1 MPKFNVKFAR
11 SAGRGPLA
19 TEAVPSGRTH
29 EGGTGYARD
38 VRTELFLRATASF
51 AGEDSFYEEAA
62 VRDDRLRELVS
73 GLATDADSFA
83 WLQGFLPWLRG
94 GGNMRTAPVILAAEA
109 VRARLAAGL
118 DGGNRQLVR
127 SVLSRADE
135 PGEMLAYWNSRYGRA
150 VPKPV
155 KRGIADAVARLY
167 DERAFLRYDSAARG
181 FRFGDVIDLVHPS
194 PAFAKTAW
202 QGDLFRWAI
211 TARHGRDDEPPV
223 SLPAVR
229 ARWELSRLAPA
240 ERHRGVRDV
249 LDGQGRREML
259 ELAAAGRHRGVRDV
273 LDGQGRREML
283 ELAAAGQW
291 EWLLSWLGEAPA
303 EGGLSKAEQWRLIL
317 PQLGFMAALRNLRN
331 LDEAGL
337 SDEDVAP
344 LVTRFSDPGQVRHSR
359 QFPFRF
365 LSAYLNAPSL
375 RWGHALEQALD
386 AATANIPELPGRT
399 LILIDTSA
407 SMGQPL
413 SRMSAMTM
421 VRAAALFGLA
431 TGIRNRDRADLY
443 GFADG
448 QFRVK
453 RSAYRL
459 SVLKSVE
466 AFTAR
471 VGEVGHGTR
480 IAEAVRATYR
490 GHDRVMIFT
499 DMQTFPDRGSW
510 LHHQTGDVSARVPA
524 RIPVYGF
531 NLVGYRYSAMPAGF
545 GNRHELGGL
554 TDATFALIPNIEAG
568 LAGRWPWTAAAAG
581 YSDQPEG

>member
-1 MPKFNVKFAR
+1 MSRFNVKFAR

-19 TEAVPSGRTH
+19 TEAVPSGQTH

-38 VRTELFLRATASF
+38 ARSELFLRATASF

-62 VRDDRLRELVS
+62 VRDGRMRELVS
-73 GLATDADSFA
+73 ELATDADGFA
-83 WLQGFLPWLRG
+83 WLQGFLPWLRD
-94 GGNMRTAPVILAAEA
+94 GGNMRTAPVVLAAEA

-118 DGGNRQLVR
+118 EGGNRQLVG
-127 SVLSRADE
+127 SVLRRADE
-135 PGEMLAYWNSRYGRA
+135 PGEMLAYWTSRYGRA

-194 PAFAKTAW
+194 PSPAKAAW

-211 TARHGRDDEPPV
+211 TARHDRDEAPPV
-223 SLPAVR
+223 SLPVVR
-229 ARWELSRLAPA
+229 ARWELSRMAPA
-240 ERHRGVRDV
+240 ERRRGVRPM
-249 LDGQGRREML
+249 LDDRR
-259 ELAAAGRHRGVRDV
+259 
-273 LDGQGRREML
+273 L

-303 EGGLSKAEQWRLIL
+303 EGGLPKAEQWRLIL

-331 LDEAGL
+331 LDQAGL

-344 LVTRFSDPGQVRHSR
+344 LLARFSDPEQVKRSR
-359 QFPFRF
+359 QLPFRF

-375 RWGHALEQALD
+375 RWGHALETALD
-386 AATANIPELPGRT
+386 AAIGNIPELPGRT

-413 SRMSAMTM
+413 SRKSTMTM
-421 VRAAALFGLA
+421 VQAAALFGLA

-448 QFRVK
+448 QFRVE

-466 AFTAR
+466 AFTR
-471 VGEVGHGTR
+471 RIGEVGHGTR
-480 IAEAVRATYR
+480 IAEAIRATYR

-499 DMQTFPDRGSW
+499 DMQTFPDRAGWSPPV
-510 LHHQTGDVSARVPA
+510 GDVSASVPA
-524 RIPVYGF
+524 HIPVYGF
-531 NLVGYRYSAMPAGF
+531 NLVGYRHSAMAAGH

-554 TDATFALIPNIEAG
+554 TDATFSLIPNIEAG
-568 LAGRWPWTAAAAG
+568 LAARWPWEEAAAG
-581 YSDQPEG
+581 VQ

>member
-1 MPKFNVKFAR
+1 MEGGSTVSRFNVKFAR

-38 VRTELFLRATASF
+38 ARSELFLRATASF
-51 AGEDSFYEEAA
+51 AGEDSFYEGAA
-62 VRDDRLRELVS
+62 VRDERMRELVS
-73 GLATDADSFA
+73 GLATDADGFA
-83 WLQGFLPWLRG
+83 WLQGFLPWLRD
-94 GGNMRTAPVILAAEA
+94 GGNMRTAPVVLAAEA
-109 VRARLAAGL
+109 VKARLAAGL
-118 DGGNRQLVR
+118 DGGNRQLVG
-127 SVLSRADE
+127 SVLRRPDE
-135 PGEMLAYWNSRYGRA
+135 PGEMLAYWTSRYGRA

-155 KRGIADAVARLY
+155 KRGVADAVARLY

-194 PAFAKTAW
+194 PAAARTAW
-202 QGDLFRWAI
+202 QGGLFRWAI
-211 TARHGRDDEPPV
+211 TARHDRDEAPPA

-229 ARWELSRLAPA
+229 ARWELSRMAPA
-240 ERHRGVRDV
+240 ERHRGVRQM
-249 LDGQGRREML
+249 LDGRQL
-259 ELAAAGRHRGVRDV
+259 ER
-273 LDGQGRREML
+273 
-283 ELAAAGQW
+283 AAAGQW
-291 EWLLSWLGEAPA
+291 EWLLSWLGEAPG
-303 EGGLSKAEQWRLIL
+303 EGALSKADQWRLIV
-317 PQLGFMAALRNLRN
+317 PQLGYMALIRNLRN
-331 LDEAGL
+331 LDQAGL
-337 SDEDVAP
+337 SDEEAAK
-344 LVTRFSDPGQVRHSR
+344 LAARIADPEQVRRSR

-365 LSAYLNAPSL
+365 LSAYLNTPSL
-375 RWGHALEQALD
+375 RWGQALETALD

-413 SRMSAMTM
+413 SGRSAMTM
-421 VRAAALFGLA
+421 AQAAALFGLA
-431 TGIRNRDRADLY
+431 TGIRNRDRADLV

-448 QFRVK
+448 QFRVE

-466 AFTAR
+466 AFTSR
-471 VGEVGHGTR
+471 IGEVGHGTR

-499 DMQTFPDRGSW
+499 DMQTFPDRRCWGP
-510 LHHQTGDVSARVPA
+510 LVGDVSASVPA

-531 NLVGYRYSAMPAGF
+531 NLVGYRHSAMPAGL

-554 TDATFALIPNIEAG
+554 TDATFSLIPNIEAG
-568 LAGRWPWTAAAAG
+568 LAARWPWEEAAATV
-581 YSDQPEG
+581 Q

>member
-1 MPKFNVKFAR
+1 MSRFNMKFAR

-19 TEAVPSGRTH
+19 TEAVPAGQTH

-38 VRTELFLRATASF
+38 ARSELFLRATASF

-62 VRDDRLRELVS
+62 VRDDRMRELVS
-73 GLATDADSFA
+73 GLATDADGFA
-83 WLQGFLPWLRG
+83 WLQGFLPWLRD
-94 GGNMRTAPVILAAEA
+94 GGNVRTAPVILAAEA
-109 VRARLAAGL
+109 VKARLAAGL
-118 DGGNRQLVR
+118 DGGNRQLVG
-127 SVLSRADE
+127 SVLRRPDE
-135 PGEMLAYWNSRYGRA
+135 PGEMLAYWTSRYGRA

-155 KRGIADAVARLY
+155 KRGVADAVARLY

-194 PAFAKTAW
+194 PAAARTAW
-202 QGDLFRWAI
+202 QGDLFQWAI
-211 TARHGRDDEPPV
+211 TARHDRDEAPPA

-229 ARWELSRLAPA
+229 ARWELSRMAPA
-240 ERHRGVRDV
+240 ERHRGVRQM
-249 LDGQGRREML
+249 LDGRQL
-259 ELAAAGRHRGVRDV
+259 ERAAAGR
-273 LDGQGRREML
+273 
-283 ELAAAGQW
+283 W
-291 EWLLSWLGEAPA
+291 EWLLSWLGEAPD
-303 EGGLSKAEQWRLIL
+303 EGALSKADQWRLIV
-317 PQLGFMAALRNLRN
+317 PQLGYMALIRNLRN
-331 LDEAGL
+331 LDQAGL
-337 SDEDVAP
+337 SDEEAAK
-344 LVTRFSDPGQVRHSR
+344 LAARIADPEQVRRSR

-375 RWGHALEQALD
+375 RWGQALETALD

-413 SRMSAMTM
+413 SGRSAMTM
-421 VRAAALFGLA
+421 VQAAALFGLA
-431 TGIRNRDRADLY
+431 TGIRNRDRADLV

-448 QFRVK
+448 QFRVE

-466 AFTAR
+466 AFTR
-471 VGEVGHGTR
+471 RIGEVGHGTR

-499 DMQTFPDRGSW
+499 DMQTFPDRRGW
-510 LHHQTGDVSARVPA
+510 GQPVGDVSASVPA

-531 NLVGYRYSAMPAGF
+531 NLAGYRHSAMPAGF

-554 TDATFALIPNIEAG
+554 TDATFSLIPNIEAG
-568 LAGRWPWTAAAAG
+568 LAARWPWEEAAATV
-581 YSDQPEG
+581 Q